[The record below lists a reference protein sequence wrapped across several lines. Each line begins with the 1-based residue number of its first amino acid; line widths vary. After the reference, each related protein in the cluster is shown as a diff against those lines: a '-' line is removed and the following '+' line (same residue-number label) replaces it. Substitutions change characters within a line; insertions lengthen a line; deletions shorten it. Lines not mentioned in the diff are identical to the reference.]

1 MELRFLLADHVP
13 VERAM
18 LRARLLDLFSP
29 LAIDEAFSLDDAIAY
44 AGRRY
49 DLVLIDVE
57 LPGMNFSVGLQ
68 RLQAS
73 FAATRLALIAGVA
86 RATQVRAATQF
97 GVPGFL
103 PKTLSQ
109 ASFAAAVR
117 LVLAGGSYSP
127 VITAPEVEVEQER
140 PRWLD
145 LLEPAEYQLLTCV
158 ARGLTNKEI
167 AREMRCPEADVQ
179 AGLAALFRK
188 AGARTRSHLAAQAA
202 LAGVV

>member
-1 MELRFLLADHVP
+1 
-13 VERAM
+13 
-18 LRARLLDLFSP
+18 
-29 LAIDEAFSLDDAIAY
+29 
-44 AGRRY
+44 
-49 DLVLIDVE
+49 
-57 LPGMNFSVGLQ
+57 
-68 RLQAS
+68 
-73 FAATRLALIAGVA
+73 
-86 RATQVRAATQF
+86 
-97 GVPGFL
+97 
-103 PKTLSQ
+103 LSQ

-127 VITAPEVEVEQER
+127 VTPEIEVEQER